1 MHQLCICFRKAY
13 DSVKRGVSY
22 NVLMVFSIPMK
33 LVRLVKMFL
42 HEACSDV
49 LTGKYFPD
57 EFQTVSGLEQEEDL
71 QPLHISFA

>member
-1 MHQLCICFRKAY
+1 MIQLRG
-13 DSVKRGVSY
+13 GVSH
-22 NVLMVFSIPMK
+22 NALMIFRIPMK

-49 LTGKYFPD
+49 LKGKYFSD
-57 EFQTVSGLEQEEDL
+57 EFQTESGLEQGEDL